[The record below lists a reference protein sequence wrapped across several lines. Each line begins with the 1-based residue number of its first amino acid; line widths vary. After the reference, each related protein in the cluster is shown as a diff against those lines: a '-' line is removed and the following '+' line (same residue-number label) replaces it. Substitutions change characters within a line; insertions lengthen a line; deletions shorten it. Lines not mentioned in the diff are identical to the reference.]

1 MSVQLDRDS
10 IARLKVVKVNDYAA
24 MEDFQVVLACQNQ
37 DETAFPELF
46 RRFQRFVRAD
56 INKLAPD
63 WSASHDDLTQDVF
76 IKVWRSINQLK
87 NPKAFK
93 GWLHQVTTNLFYD
106 ELRRRP
112 RFAVVS
118 LDEPLKYDDEDS
130 SPRQIPDP
138 RSQPDE
144 LLERKEIVNQVTAAI
159 ESLPSQFKNVIILR
173 EIQGMAYEDIAV
185 ITGAELGTVKS
196 RIARARTKVSKLI
209 TDLRCVS

>member
-1 MSVQLDRDS
+1 
-10 IARLKVVKVNDYAA
+10 VKENDYAV

-63 WSASHDDLTQDVF
+63 WTSSHDDLTQDVF
-76 IKVWRSINQLK
+76 IKVWRSISQLK

-93 GWLHQVTTNLFYD
+93 GWLHQVITNLFYD

-112 RFAVVS
+112 HFAVVS
-118 LDEPLKYDDEDS
+118 LDEPLKNDDQDS
-130 SPRQIPDP
+130 SPRQIADT

-144 LLERKEIVNQVTAAI
+144 LLERKEIVNQVNAAI
-159 ESLPSQFKNVIILR
+159 DALPKQFKNVIILR
-173 EIQGMAYEDIAV
+173 EIQGLAYEDIAA

-196 RIARARTKVSKLI
+196 RIARARTKVSKRI
-209 TDLRCVS
+209 SHLRCVS